1 MFSKHSIF
9 HPIVNLVF
17 VLTLEYRVMLL
28 YHISGL
34 YKELMAPIRAIG
46 ATAILCLLLIAH
58 TINAAQF
65 VSPNG
70 ELLKLLVRSSTGE
83 VVVSTNTTLY
93 TLTDELNLQQSFSYE
108 GHFRMLAQSDVGHFM
123 WCDSIRCNLTTPIGT
138 SISFPT
144 NLRENL
150 LGDLQQ
156 FARTF
161 LETDTIVMSATIIPQ
176 SDQNVVYVLKDEIS
190 DNSRIFLNIGNIVIN
205 NSSFLLAGLQ
215 DENLYTGFT
224 TRHVVS
230 TIRSDEYFYYIINQ
244 VTRDGPSVRLVRI
257 CVNDTGIT
265 EITAFSLVRAFNSYY
280 ELELQCGDSNQ
291 TSSAAYYSGD
301 GGPHIIVSFSG
312 VTCAYKESIISSMIT
327 NKFTQCSQG
336 IGISGLTITEN
347 QERCIR
353 SEGELSVSINF
364 V

>member
-9 HPIVNLVF
+9 YPIVNLVF

-28 YHISGL
+28 YYISGL

-46 ATAILCLLLIAH
+46 ATTILCLLVVTH

-83 VVVSTNTTLY
+83 VVISTNTTLY
-93 TLTDELNLQQSFSYE
+93 TLSDGLSFQQNVSYE
-108 GHFRMLAQSDVGHFM
+108 GYFRMLAQSDVGHFM
-123 WCDSIRCNLTTPIGT
+123 WCDSIRCNLTTPSGT
-138 SISFPT
+138 SIPFHT

-150 LGDLQQ
+150 PGDLQQ

-161 LETDTIVMSATIIPQ
+161 LEADTVVMSATIIPQ
-176 SDQNVVYVLKDEIS
+176 SDQNVVYVLKDEIG
-190 DNSRIFLNIGNIVIN
+190 DNSRIFLNIGNITIN

-230 TIRSDEYFYYIINQ
+230 TIRSDEYFYYIVNQ
-244 VTRDGPSVRLVRI
+244 VTEDGPSVRLARI

-265 EITAFSLVRAFNSYY
+265 EETAFGFVRAFNSYY
-280 ELELQCGDSNQ
+280 DIELQCGGSNQ
-291 TSSAAYYSGD
+291 ASSAAYYNGN
-301 GGPHIIVSFSG
+301 GRPHIIVSFSG
-312 VTCAYKESIISSMIT
+312 VTCAYKESVISSMIT

-336 IGISGLTITEN
+336 VGMSGLAITEI
-347 QERCIR
+347 QEPCIR
-353 SEGELSVSINF
+353 SVEVLSVSITF